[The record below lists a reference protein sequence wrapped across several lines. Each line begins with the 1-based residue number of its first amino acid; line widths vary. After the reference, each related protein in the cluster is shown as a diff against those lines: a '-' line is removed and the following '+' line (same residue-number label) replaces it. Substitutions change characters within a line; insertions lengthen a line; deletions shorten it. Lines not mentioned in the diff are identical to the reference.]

1 MPVFKYYNVQLL
13 PRDTS
18 KSGDV
23 GDAGYK
29 KLMESLRKDVN
40 SAVKSQRL
48 KVYAYGLRNDMLFSP
63 SIIMPAEKYTSG
75 NFIKFD
81 SAGEVKDLYTNEIE
95 FKGGPNSTSK
105 KYHFRFVFDHTR
117 HIMAVQNSD
126 KNGSLPATSV
136 FILALKYFL
145 KPIVEADFSEYE
157 LKIIQLSSSSA
168 LDDVFK
174 TACGYNRIEVEL
186 TFANSDQYV
195 DAVVSQLKENNVH
208 TLGHME
214 KTDSPGKMG
223 LSDYSRMFLNTAKVY
238 GNASISY
245 VEKVGKNIKRR
256 VFHMKDHPLRKNVP
270 QGASDSEDRLIMNV
284 LASIPVAETE
294 SRRKV

>member
-13 PRDTS
+13 PRDT
-18 KSGDV
+18 KTSGDV
-23 GDAGYK
+23 GEVGYK
-29 KLMESLRKDVN
+29 QLMDLLRKDVN
-40 SAVKSQRL
+40 AAVKKQRL
-48 KVYAYGLRNDMLFSP
+48 KIYAYGLRNDMLFSP
-63 SIIMPAEKYTSG
+63 SIITPSEKFTSG

-81 SAGEVKDLYTNEIE
+81 SAGEVKDLYTNEVE

-105 KYHFRFVFDHTR
+105 KYSFRFVFDHTR

-126 KNGSLPATSV
+126 KNGSLPAASV
-136 FILALKYFL
+136 FTLALKDFL
-145 KPIVEADFSEYE
+145 KPIVESSFSDYE
-157 LKIIQLSSSSA
+157 LKVIELSSSSA

-174 TACGYNRIEVEL
+174 KACGYNRIEVEL
-186 TFANSDQYV
+186 TFANSDQFV
-195 DAVVSQLKENNVH
+195 DAVVSQLKSNNVH
-208 TLGHME
+208 TLGHIE

-245 VEKVGKNIKRR
+245 MEKIGKSIRRR
-256 VFHMKDHPLRKNVP
+256 VFHMNNHPLKKNVV
-270 QGASDSEDRLIMNV
+270 QGTSDSEDRLIMNV
-284 LASIPVAETE
+284 LASIPVAEAE

>member
-13 PRDTS
+13 PRDTT

-23 GDAGYK
+23 GEIGYK
-29 KLMESLRKDVN
+29 TLMELLRNDVN
-40 SAVKSQRL
+40 AAVKTQRL
-48 KVYAYGLRNDMLFSP
+48 KTYAHGLRNDMLFSP
-63 SIIMPAEKYTSG
+63 SIITPFEKFTSG

-81 SAGEVKDLYTNEIE
+81 SAGEVKDLYTNEVE

-105 KYHFRFVFDHTR
+105 KYSFRFVFDHAR

-126 KNGSLPATSV
+126 KNGSLPAASV

-145 KPIVEADFSEYE
+145 KPIVEANFPDHE
-157 LKIIQLSSSSA
+157 LKVIELSSSSA

-186 TFANSDQYV
+186 TFANSDQFV
-195 DAVVSQLKENNVH
+195 DAVVSQLKGNNVH
-208 TLGHME
+208 TLEHIE

-238 GNASISY
+238 GNATISY
-245 VEKVGKNIKRR
+245 MEKIGKNVRRR
-256 VFHMKDHPLRKNVP
+256 VFHMNNYPLKKNVA
-270 QGASDSEDRLIMNV
+270 QGTSDSEDRLIMNI
-284 LASIPVAETE
+284 LASIPVAEAE